1 MKIITLI
8 MICFSFLMAEFIKK
22 GNTVFDTKTKLVWQD
37 NSDVEHKEMLYSEA
51 DTYCKELV
59 LSGHKDWRLP
69 SLTELQN
76 IVDLTRY
83 EPSINRV
90 FEYTGEE
97 NHWSSTLY
105 ADDADRAWAV
115 NFKSGG
121 TSHNRHSY
129 DYYVRCVRTK

>member
-1 MKIITLI
+1 MV
-8 MICFSFLMAEFIKK
+8 CFSFLMAEFIKK
-22 GNTVFDTKTKLVWQD
+22 SDTVLDTKTKLVWQD
-37 NSDVEHKEMLYSEA
+37 NSDVAHKEMLYSEA
-51 DTYCKELV
+51 DTYCKALV
-59 LSGHKDWRLP
+59 LAGHNDWRLP
-69 SLTELQN
+69 SLIELRN

-83 EPSINRV
+83 KPSISRV

-121 TSHNRHSY
+121 TSHNRQSY
-129 DYYVRCVRTK
+129 DYYVRCVRAK